1 MRMELEKQRIDME
14 RKREE
19 AAMHRQREAAVTL
32 ASSIID
38 VPTIHE
44 TTPPAM
50 EVPTDI
56 LQVRP
61 HTPHLT
67 PHTHTHP
74 HTGSYEAGPPH
85 YLPR

>member
-19 AAMHRQREAAVTL
+19 MAMHRQREAAVTL
-32 ASSIID
+32 ASSTIE

-56 LQVRP
+56 LQVRAHTP

-67 PHTHTHP
+67 HAPSHR
-74 HTGSYEAGPPH
+74 SV
-85 YLPR
+85 RS